1 MCVRHAERDV
11 PPGKSRTARRLSW
24 SPTRSET
31 AVLLRITLLRLQTR
45 LEEECAK
52 SMRRGACAGERG
64 GLKRGVD
71 VRGAHQGRW
80 EGLRRRCRPLP
91 RRKVPLRRP
100 YLHHVVQRHLER
112 DAGQP
117 AAPRRPGRR
126 LLAAGSLALRQ
137 RRETWGVRVFVEKNL
152 SLLLSWRSWPGVT
165 ARLAG
170 SVGALPPAVDG
181 SITDL
186 FATEVHG

>member
-1 MCVRHAERDV
+1 MSLRASERVAEQND
-11 PPGKSRTARRLSW
+11 A
-24 SPTRSET
+24 
-31 AVLLRITLLRLQTR
+31 R
-45 LEEECAK
+45 LEEA
-52 SMRRGACAGERG
+52 RGRGARAGERG

-71 VRGAHQGRW
+71 VQGAHQGRW

-137 RRETWGVRVFVEKNL
+137 RRGTWGVRMFVEKNP

-170 SVGALPPAVDG
+170 SSRPTSSAIDG
-181 SITDL
+181 SIVDL
-186 FATEVHG
+186 LDTEVHGK